1 MTILVTGATSGL
13 GRNAVEWL
21 HAQGVAVR
29 ATGRDLARGTQLQQ
43 RGIEFVPADLA
54 RISAEQADHLL
65 RDVDIVWHC
74 AALSSPWGQPDDF
87 YDANVRATSL
97 LAEAAVARDVRR
109 FIHIST
115 PSIYFDYQHRRD
127 IPEAHRARRYANYY
141 AHTKALAEDRLQGMV
156 AAHPRTCFVLLRP
169 RGLFGPHD
177 RVVLPRIL
185 RLLRERKGVLPLP
198 RGGEALIDLTYV
210 GTVVHAMQLASQLA
224 GLASGSAYNISNQE
238 PSTLKAL
245 LRRLLGDAL
254 QLDYRVKSMPYPLL
268 DIASR
273 GMEQWSRL
281 SGREPMFTRY
291 SMGALHFDMTL
302 SNAKAQRELG
312 YYPPVDM
319 HAGIQQTAQ
328 WIRAHGTHH
337 HL

>member
-1 MTILVTGATSGL
+1 VTILVTGATSGL
-13 GRNAVEWL
+13 GRNAAETL
-21 HAQGVAVR
+21 HAQGIAVR
-29 ATGRDLARGTQLQQ
+29 ATGRDLARGAQLQQ
-43 RGIEFVPADLA
+43 LGIEFMPADLA
-54 RISAEQADHLL
+54 RLSATQADSLF

-74 AALSSPWGQPDDF
+74 AALSSPWGRLDDF
-87 YDANVRATSL
+87 LDANVKATRL

-109 FIHIST
+109 FVHVST
-115 PSIYFDYQHRRD
+115 PSIYFDYRHRRD
-127 IPEAHRARRYANYY
+127 IPETHRASRHANHY
-141 AHTKALAEDRLQGMV
+141 AHTKALAEDVLQAMV
-156 AAHPRTCFVLLRP
+156 ASHPRTGFVLLRP

-210 GTVVHAMQLASQLA
+210 GNVVHAMQLASHVT

-245 LRRLLGDAL
+245 LSRLLGDAL
-254 QLDYRVKSMPYPLL
+254 QMHYRVKAVPYPLL
-268 DIASR
+268 DAVSR

-281 SGREPMFTRY
+281 TGREPLFTRY
-291 SMGALHFDMTL
+291 SIGALHFDMTL

-312 YYPPVDM
+312 YYPPIDM
-319 HAGIQQTAQ
+319 HTGIQQTAQ
-328 WIRAHGTHH
+328 WIRAHGPHH
-337 HL
+337 DL